1 MGIYPIGSIVEL
13 NTGDIGVVVTV
24 NQVRRLKPRITLV
37 LMPDKSPHGPSKTIN
52 LMHHTTADGQPC
64 EIDRVL
70 EPGAYGIKP
79 DNYLPLMLRG

>member
-13 NTGDIGVVVTV
+13 NTDDIGVVVTV
-24 NQVRRLKPRITLV
+24 NQVRRLRPRITLV
-37 LMPDKSPHGPSKTIN
+37 LMPDKSPYSPPKTVN
-52 LMHHTTADGQPC
+52 LMYHTTGDGQPC

-79 DNYLPLMLRG
+79 DNYLPLMLRN